1 MIGQKNLDLEG
12 GCARLG
18 GGGGRNQCSPF
29 ILKKEVTLKDG
40 SWTTVNVY
48 MFLKSKVVELLDSL
62 LFWYKLFWS
71 WSV

>member
-1 MIGQKNLDLEG
+1 MWEV
-12 GCARLG
+12 G
-18 GGGGRNQCSPF
+18 GGGGRNQSSPF